1 LLPPYGMSHTP
12 VEVDAPDISAW
23 SRGSAG
29 IPYVV
34 CLDSGRTGTHVV
46 ITALVHGNELC
57 GAWALLRLLEGGIR
71 PRSGRLSLA
80 FVNTEAYRRFDPAQP
95 KASRY
100 LDEDLNRLW
109 DPATLAGPRQ
119 SRELERAREL
129 RPLIESAD
137 WLLDLHSMQLPSRP
151 LLLCGLCDK
160 GRRLAARMGYPDLVV
175 ADRGHSNGA
184 RMRDFGAFADPASP
198 RTALLVECG
207 QHWAR
212 GSVEVAI
219 ATCRRFLEAL
229 DVVEP
234 ALLDRL
240 CPPPVTLPQRM
251 VEVTDAVTVNGGP
264 FRFTRDFQGLEVIP
278 EAGTI
283 IAYDG
288 TRPIRTPYDD
298 CILIMPSRRLA
309 PGLTAVRLGQF
320 VD

>member
-1 LLPPYGMSHTP
+1 MSEAP
-12 VEVDAPDISAW
+12 IEIDAPDISAY
-23 SRGSAG
+23 SGGSG
-29 IPYVV
+29 GVPYVV
-34 CLDSGRTGTHVV
+34 GLDSGASGPHVV
-46 ITALVHGNELC
+46 VTALVHGNELC

-71 PRSGRLSLA
+71 PRTGRLSLA
-80 FVNTEAYRRFDPAQP
+80 FVNTLAYRRFDPAQP

-109 DPATLAGPRQ
+109 DPVTLDGPRR
-119 SRELERAREL
+119 SRELARAREL

-137 WLLDLHSMQLPSRP
+137 WLLDLHSLQLPARP

-160 GRRLAARMGYPDLVV
+160 GRRLAARMGYPELVV

-184 RMRDFGAFADPASP
+184 RMRDFGAFADPTSP
-198 RTALLVECG
+198 RTAMLVECG

-212 GSVEVAI
+212 SSVEVAI
-219 ATCRRFLEAL
+219 ATCRRFLEVL
-229 DVVEP
+229 EVVEP

-240 CPPPVTLPQRM
+240 GPPPVPAPQRM

-264 FRFTRDFQGLEVIP
+264 FRFTQNFQGLEVVP

-288 TRPIRTPYDD
+288 ATPIRTPYDD

-320 VD
+320 VE

>member
-1 LLPPYGMSHTP
+1 MSELP
-12 VEVDAPDISAW
+12 VEIDAPDIRAHS
-23 SRGSAG
+23 SGSAG
-29 IPYVV
+29 VPYVV
-34 CLDSGRTGTHVV
+34 HLDSCRPGPQVV

-57 GAWALLRLLEGGIR
+57 GAWALLRLLECDLR
-71 PRSGRLSLA
+71 LQSGRLSLV
-80 FVNTEAYRRFDPAQP
+80 FVNTLAYERFDPAQP

-109 DPATLAGPRQ
+109 DPATLDGSRR

-137 WLLDLHSMQLPSRP
+137 WLLDLHSMQLPARP
-151 LLLCGLCDK
+151 LLLCGLCAK
-160 GRRLAARMGYPDLVV
+160 GRQLAARMGYPELVV

-198 RTALLVECG
+198 RTAMLVECG

-212 GSVEVAI
+212 SSVDVAI
-219 ATCRRFLEAL
+219 TTCRQFLQAVEI
-229 DVVEP
+229 VEP
-234 ALLDRL
+234 AMLDRL
-240 CPPPVTLPQRM
+240 CPPPEASPQRM
-251 VEVTDAVTVNGGP
+251 VEVTDAVTVNGGS
-264 FRFTRDFQGLEVIP
+264 FRFTQNFQGLEIIP

-288 TRPIRTPYDD
+288 VMPIRTPYDR

>member
-1 LLPPYGMSHTP
+1 MSEPP
-12 VEVDAPDISAW
+12 VEIDAPDISAYC
-23 SRGSAG
+23 RGSAG
-29 IPYVV
+29 VPYVV
-34 CLDSGRTGTHVV
+34 PLDSDSAGPHAV

-57 GAWALLRLLEGGIR
+57 GAWALLRLLECGIR
-71 PRSGRLSLA
+71 PQSGRLSLA
-80 FVNTEAYRRFDPAQP
+80 FVNTLAYRRFDPAQP
-95 KASRY
+95 KTTRY

-109 DPATLAGPRQ
+109 DPVTLDGPRQ
-119 SRELERAREL
+119 SRELQRAREL

-137 WLLDLHSMQLPSRP
+137 WLLDLHSMQLPARP
-151 LLLCGLCDK
+151 LLLCGLGDK

-198 RTALLVECG
+198 RTAMLVECG

-212 GSVEVAI
+212 QSVEVAI

-229 DVVEP
+229 ELVEP

-240 CPPPVTLPQRM
+240 CLPPEPAPQRA
-251 VEVTDAVTVNGGP
+251 VEVTDAITVNGGP
-264 FRFTRDFQGLEVIP
+264 FRFTQDFQGLEIIA

-288 TRPIRTPYDD
+288 TTPIRTPYDQ
-298 CILIMPSRRLA
+298 CILIMPSRRLV

>member
-1 LLPPYGMSHTP
+1 MSDTP

-34 CLDSGRTGTHVV
+34 CLDSGRTGAHVV

-57 GAWALLRLLEGGIR
+57 GAWALLRLLESGIR

-80 FVNTEAYRRFDPAQP
+80 FVNTQAYRRFDPAQP

-160 GRRLAARMGYPDLVV
+160 GRRLAARMGYPDLIV

-198 RTALLVECG
+198 RTAMLVECG

-212 GSVEVAI
+212 ESVEVAV
-219 ATCRRFLEAL
+219 ATCRRFLETL
-229 DVVEP
+229 EVVKP

-240 CPPPVTLPQRM
+240 CPPPASPPQRM

-264 FRFTRDFQGLEVIP
+264 FRFTRDFQGLEVVP

-288 TRPIRTPYDD
+288 TKPIRTPYDD

>member
-1 LLPPYGMSHTP
+1 MSDTP

-23 SRGSAG
+23 ARGSAG

-34 CLDSGRTGTHVV
+34 GLDSGRTGPHAV
-46 ITALVHGNELC
+46 ITALMHGNEPC
-57 GAWALLRLLEGGIR
+57 GAWALLRLLECGIR

-80 FVNTEAYRRFDPAQP
+80 FANTEAYRRFDPAQP

-109 DPATLAGPRQ
+109 DPATLDGPRR
-119 SRELERAREL
+119 SRELARAREL
-129 RPLIESAD
+129 RPLVEDAD
-137 WLLDLHSMQLPSRP
+137 WLLDLHSMQLPASP

-160 GRRLAARMGYPDLVV
+160 GRQLAARMGYPGLVV
-175 ADRGHSNGA
+175 ADRGHSNGP

-198 RTALLVECG
+198 RTAMLVECG

-212 GSVEVAI
+212 GSIEVAI
-219 ATCRRFLEAL
+219 ATCRQFLEAVEL
-229 DVVEP
+229 VEP

-240 CPPPVTLPQRM
+240 CPPPEPAPQRV

-288 TRPIRTPYDD
+288 KRPIRTPYDR